1 MFKSSLFTSFHLCP
15 GIHKCTVI
23 FGVLFWLYPVVLLFI
38 EDWYFVIFQAQGNLN
53 NCLLSNTTILA
64 EFASDA
70 EVKQVM
76 GQPSQTAPP
85 TPAPNNNSAWGGSGR
100 GSTPTSQPS
109 SGSKVDSWGNG
120 NGAAGLWSTG
130 PAVGTSLWG
139 GGALADADQH
149 RSTPSS
155 LKPYLPDGLLTS
167 ESI

>member
-1 MFKSSLFTSFHLCP
+1 MTMQGSYSVICQCNWLKEERKREAEMWRHYLLRI
-15 GIHKCTVI
+15 GIV
-23 FGVLFWLYPVVLLFI
+23 F
-38 EDWYFVIFQAQGNLN
+38 FQAQGNLN

-76 GQPSQTAPP
+76 GQPSHQGQTAPP